1 MIGNRVREVRDLLDL
16 SRKNFGEKIYVS
28 QDVINNIE
36 RGRITPTEFHIKGI
50 CEKYNV
56 NEKWLRTGEG
66 EMFNPAS
73 QSLDALAEA
82 NQVDDLTRAVVVT
95 LLEMSPTQREA
106 FQAIVHKVAD
116 KMRSADYTD
125 AESLVT
131 EAVTGF
137 AAFNASREQSLPA
150 EDPEDSSEPHKV

>member
-1 MIGNRVREVRDLLDL
+1 MSERIRILRQALGLSQTDFAKKMGMTRSMVSNMELGLIDIPDYKIEMISKAFNANLV
-16 SRKNFGEKIYVS
+16 
-28 QDVINNIE
+28 
-36 RGRITPTEFHIKGI
+36 
-50 CEKYNV
+50 
-56 NEKWLRTGEG
+56 WLRTGEG

-131 EAVTGF
+131 EAVTSF